1 MFEGVGACTQ
11 EVALRCL
18 RSLIPLFFI
27 ISLPAL
33 CQGVNPAHPTEIQAQ
48 KHVSPE
54 DLRARAASVEIQRDA
69 NQLTD
74 LCSSVAK
81 DMEGVK
87 QGTLSK
93 DMIDRLRQLEKLS
106 KRMREQ
112 LMRTG
117 GR

>member
-1 MFEGVGACTQ
+1 MH
-11 EVALRCL
+11 CL

-33 CQGVNPAHPTEIQAQ
+33 SQGVNPAHPTEIQAQ

-54 DLRARAASVEIQRDA
+54 ELRARVASAQFQKDA
-69 NQLTD
+69 NELTE
-74 LCSSVAK
+74 LCSTVGK

-87 QGTLSK
+87 RGTLSK
-93 DMIDRLRQLEKLS
+93 DTIDRLRQLEKLS

-112 LMRTG
+112 LMRAEG
-117 GR
+117 K